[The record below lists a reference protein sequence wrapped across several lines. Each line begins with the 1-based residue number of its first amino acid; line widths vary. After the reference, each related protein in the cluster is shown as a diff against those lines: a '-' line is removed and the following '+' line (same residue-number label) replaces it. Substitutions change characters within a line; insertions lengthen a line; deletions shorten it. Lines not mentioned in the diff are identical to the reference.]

1 MNPGDGGGRTPAR
14 NSAHQICSTTH
25 FQFEDNVSTVYIYTS
40 IVTVCYRMCRYILY
54 TSSILHQR
62 QQSGENPMESVTTSC
77 LKLFS
82 TPRHSSL
89 WQSLAIVH
97 RTLGNNQFLVAEP
110 LNTSSNMSLFAPA
123 NAASR
128 QALLSLRCFLR
139 RSWTGL

>member
-1 MNPGDGGGRTPAR
+1 MEEEEL
-14 NSAHQICSTTH
+14 QIEFLHIKYVPLHTFNLKTMYLLYI
-25 FQFEDNVSTVYIYTS
+25 YIYTS